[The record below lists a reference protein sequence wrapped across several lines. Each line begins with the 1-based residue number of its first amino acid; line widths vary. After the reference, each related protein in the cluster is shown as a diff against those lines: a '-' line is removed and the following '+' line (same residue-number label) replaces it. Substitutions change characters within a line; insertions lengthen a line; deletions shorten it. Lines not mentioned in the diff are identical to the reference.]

1 MKLKT
6 SAGKSLGTIKLVNNV
21 LASSSMDD
29 PDIQEIIESAFK
41 ACVKEYEITMKDPRR
56 YAEYV
61 PDLYTELHDAFQL
74 LSQYWKENFCK
85 NCCSAICKNGE
96 TVDPKANG
104 SMRCNV
110 KIRGSQKKWRILSN
124 TLMNDEDF
132 LHSSSTT
139 PKLVPRKEIFY
150 DSPSPYTHFCLV
162 CFSADIGNKTRT
174 SGIYS
179 LPVQKGSL
187 SDRDESF

>member
-1 MKLKT
+1 ML
-6 SAGKSLGTIKLVNNV
+6 
-21 LASSSMDD
+21 
-29 PDIQEIIESAFK
+29 
-41 ACVKEYEITMKDPRR
+41 
-56 YAEYV
+56 
-61 PDLYTELHDAFQL
+61 
-74 LSQYWKENFCK
+74 
-85 NCCSAICKNGE
+85 
-96 TVDPKANG
+96 
-104 SMRCNV
+104 CNV

-179 LPVQKGSL
+179 LPPCRRVHSPTEMKAFEAGCIVQDLTEDWAFAFKFYDDL
-187 SDRDESF
+187 TYDCDN